1 MTYHHR
7 LVGLETL
14 ALQARY
20 DGRFEVIP
28 VNTSSALTAT
38 HNLCF
43 IEANIRNWTTLH
55 QAVDE
60 GDNSLDEDDGTHGID
75 RIEYH
80 PVLTQPREEAENG
93 EADEGYSPEI
103 DEGLDYQR
111 PEELEEQRLWN
122 QVYVCA

>member
-20 DGRFEVIP
+20 DGRFEV
-28 VNTSSALTAT
+28 
-38 HNLCF
+38 
-43 IEANIRNWTTLH
+43 IRNWTTLH